1 MDILLMIIHYVGII
15 SFTVAGAMV
24 AIDHE
29 TDCVGVVVLG
39 VLTCFGGGLLR
50 DVTAGQVIGRE
61 IPALFTH
68 LKVELLVSVL
78 VGISVFFFAL
88 IFKRQYVKEEGFVNS
103 INNVLDALGIGVFTA
118 AGTGDYLAAGALVAI
133 TMGVLSSVGGS
144 IIRDIM
150 LREVPFVLKKRIY
163 MLALLCGAVVYYIS
177 ATVLM
182 KDAAPDLNR
191 VVSTLLCTGVVF
203 TVRMCATA
211 FKWNMP
217 KAIDFAALR
226 QSDSEN
232 DK

>member
-1 MDILLMIIHYVGII
+1 MDILLMVIHYVGIV

-29 TDCVGVVVLG
+29 TDCIGVVLLG

-61 IPALFTH
+61 IPALFTD
-68 LKVELLVSVL
+68 LKVELFVSIL
-78 VGISVFFFAL
+78 VGFGVFFFAL
-88 IFKRQYVKEEGFVNS
+88 IIKRQYVKEEGLVNS

-144 IIRDIM
+144 ILRDIM

-163 MLALLCGAVVYYIS
+163 MLALLFGAVVYYLS

-182 KDAAPDLNR
+182 KNSDPNLSR

-217 KAIDFAALR
+217 RAIDFSALR
-226 QSDSEN
+226 AEDNSE
-232 DK
+232 K